1 MEFSNGT
8 ESWPPEQTV
17 FAVPRVELRVLS
29 EDHPVHLE
37 NSAEIRANWDREIA
51 ANPALFD
58 GRMVLH
64 RKLSVG
70 PDGIAGE
77 GHVVPFSTFLWW
89 RRQAI
94 RDGAFH
100 VFGYAVIATADGAL
114 VAIRMGQHTANPGLV
129 YFAAG
134 SLDEND
140 IVDGHCDMDG
150 NIRREVLEE
159 TGLDLHDAVADDSYY
174 ASHLQ
179 RAVTVFRVFRL
190 PLTAEEIV
198 ARIERHMPVADDK
211 EIAGAVIIRSADPK
225 AAPYHASMLP
235 ILDWFFGGRR

>member
-1 MEFSNGT
+1 MEFSKGT
-8 ESWPPEQTV
+8 VGWPPEQTV
-17 FAVPRVELRVLS
+17 FAVPGLELRVLP
-29 EDHPVHLE
+29 EDHPVRLQ
-37 NSAEIRANWDREIA
+37 NIAEIRANWDREIA
-51 ANPALFD
+51 ANPSLFD
-58 GRMVLH
+58 GSMVLH
-64 RKLSVG
+64 RQLSVG
-70 PDGIAGE
+70 PDGIFGE

-100 VFGYAVIATADGAL
+100 VFGYAVIAASDDAL

-134 SLDEND
+134 SLDDND

-150 NIRREVLEE
+150 NMRREVAEE
-159 TGLDLHDAVADDSYY
+159 TGLDLRDAVADGGYH
-174 ASHLQ
+174 ASHLH
-179 RAVTVFRVFRL
+179 RAVTIFRVFRF
-190 PLTAEEIV
+190 PSTAEEIV

-211 EIAGAVIIRSADPK
+211 EIAGAVIIRSADPA

-235 ILDWFFGGRR
+235 ILDWFFGERT